1 MFEGVKMTKKILLG
15 ILVLLCFSFLAT
27 SVSAAYQSAQILRT
41 DTNATQDVYFST
53 AGNGYKDDVGNT
65 PDVKVRVCADTAD
78 EVNSSKKV
86 AVFYLIATNSG
97 SLLKYDILGGDT
109 QARFISLGTPFSSG
123 GYNCSEADFE
133 FFAGRSPYP
142 AKAFAVVDVNG
153 NNTDEFD
160 YGLDEII
167 AIPDANGYL
176 KGSFTTNTVQSSYD
190 QGTGNVNIDV
200 TGVTVYTASGT
211 SQALPSGLE
220 GENKL
225 LVGVCADS
233 QGVSCTSTARTN
245 MTAGSVS
252 LSTGIT
258 SPADTTTYTKYAV
271 VNGIGASFCIGPDL
285 RVSGV
290 TVVPSSTPAGTSV
303 NITATIINNNNVDVT
318 TNFDV
323 EFLRDGNSIANVT
336 VTEDLSPSESTTASY
351 IYDTTGLTS
360 GNKNIVARVL
370 DADAGIADCYDGN
383 DNSSALL
390 NIGKAYYVQV
400 LINGTA
406 STTFDKPGRPYN
418 VSIHVNDS
426 DGNNV
431 AALVKITEKNGINL
445 FAPVQGWN
453 TNDGVS
459 PLAVAT
465 FETDASGD
473 ADLALIPTGNKLYN
487 PEFAWLNVSDYVGNY
502 SLYLEIFNI
511 TTGTELQ
518 LSNGTSLLNQ
528 IDFTLG
534 NMSVELPTT
543 VEENSIFV
551 NNHNAFVQQIV
562 DLANQ
567 VYSSI
572 KKWTGVIV

>member
-1 MFEGVKMTKKILLG
+1 MAKKILLG
-15 ILVLLCFSFLAT
+15 ILVLLCFGFLAT
-27 SVSAAYQSAQILRT
+27 SVSAAYQSASILRT

-86 AVFYLIATNSG
+86 AVFYLIATNSSG
-97 SLLKYDILGGDT
+97 LLKYDILGGDT

-142 AKAFAVVDVNG
+142 ANVFAVVDVNG
-153 NNTDEFD
+153 NNTGETFD

-167 AIPDANGYL
+167 AITDANGYL
-176 KGSFTTNTVQSSYD
+176 KGSFTTNNVQSSYN

-200 TGVTVYTASGT
+200 TAVTVYTASGT

-233 QGVSCTSTARTN
+233 QGVDCTSTARTN
-245 MTAGSVS
+245 MTASSVS
-252 LSTGIT
+252 LATGIT
-258 SPADTTTYTKYAV
+258 SPADSTNYTRYAV

-290 TVVPSSTPAGTSV
+290 TVVPSSTTAGQSV
-303 NITATIINNNNVDVT
+303 NITATIVNNNNVDVT

-370 DADAGIADCYDGN
+370 DANAGIADCNNGN
-383 DNSSALL
+383 DNSSTTL

-400 LINGTA
+400 LINGTV
-406 STTFDKPGRPYN
+406 STNFPVPGRPYN
-418 VSIHVNDS
+418 VSLHVNDS

-445 FAPVQGWN
+445 FAPVQGWGAS
-453 TNDGVS
+453 DGVS

-465 FETDASGD
+465 FETNAGGD
-473 ADLALIPTGNKLYN
+473 ANIALMPTGNKLYN
-487 PEFAWLNVSDYVGNY
+487 PEYAYLNVSDYVGNY

-518 LSNGTSLLNQ
+518 LSDGVNLLDQ

-534 NMSVELPTT
+534 NMSVELPTAGQ
-543 VEENSIFV
+543 ENTIFV
-551 NNHNAFVQQIV
+551 YNHNIFVQQIV

-567 VYSSI
+567 VYSSM
-572 KKWTGVIV
+572 KKWTGVI